1 MSSEQTSE
9 REILSQMSEISN
21 GLIHEGTMSMISSS
35 LKETKRE
42 REKERGKDALNLQVS
57 QRNSGNY

>member
-42 REKERGKDALNLQVS
+42 REKERGKDA
-57 QRNSGNY
+57 